1 MACHRQL
8 ILFNIVIIVII
19 NITIIIIIM
28 ITFIIIIMP
37 STSKNLE
44 AHIAFG
50 LLSIIIIITCY
61 YYCT

>member
-19 NITIIIIIM
+19 NITIIIII